1 MTDGLGQLA
10 YRRGGSAL
18 AYRRGGDALVY
29 RGCPRTI
36 TIRIPWGPQAYVC
49 MRYSM
54 YHELAFTSSISGG
67 EVLESVT
74 SGAEHMY
81 KVRVAQAPA
90 TIRVTLSGGSS
101 CTAVGEDPPEIPE
114 MSAEVMAGQRGSDVM
129 STGSIGGICMAV
141 RHVSIAVDD
150 AGTIESL
157 GVA

>member
-1 MTDGLGQLA
+1 MEGLGQLA
-10 YRRGGSAL
+10 HVKGGDAL
-18 AYRRGGDALVY
+18 AYRKGGHALVY
-29 RGCPRTI
+29 KGEPRPI
-36 TIRIPWGPQAYVC
+36 TIRIPWSPQAYVC
-49 MRYSM
+49 RTYSM
-54 YHELAFTSSISGG
+54 YHDLVFTSALSGG

-90 TIRVTLSGGSS
+90 TIRLTIGGHSGCS
-101 CTAVGEDPPEIPE
+101 AVGEDPPEIPE

-157 GVA
+157 EVA